1 MNGVFFWVLP
11 LVSDFS
17 NVNDYMVVAVGE
29 WVRGTSVLRTS
40 LEGAEPTEDN

>member
-1 MNGVFFWVLP
+1 MNGAFSCVLP

-17 NVNDYMVVAVGE
+17 NVNDCMVVAVGE
-29 WVRGTSVLRTS
+29 WVRGTSVLRAS